1 MSKNTRFKRRDYEQA
16 RLISDQEYF
25 KSGRPYVQV
34 KDFHDLDTGEIRMN
48 YKIQKEVVD
57 RLFHPGRKK

>member
-34 KDFHDLDTGEIRMN
+34 KDFHDLDTGEIRIY
-48 YKIQKEVVD
+48 YKIQKELFY
-57 RLFHPGRKK
+57 RLIQPGRKK